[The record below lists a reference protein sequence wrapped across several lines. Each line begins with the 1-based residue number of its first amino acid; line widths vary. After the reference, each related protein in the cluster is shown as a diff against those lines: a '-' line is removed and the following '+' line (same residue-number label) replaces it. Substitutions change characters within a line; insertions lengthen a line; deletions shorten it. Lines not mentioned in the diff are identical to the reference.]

1 MATQAAAVPT
11 RGILTGTFL
20 GQAIMHALL
29 LAFSVA
35 AVVPFLW
42 MAFGSLK
49 PYKEL
54 TTSMDLLPHTWTLD
68 NYAQIIGQVNFLQAF
83 RNSVLVAVL
92 TTVAVMFTSSLVG
105 YVFATYRFPLKEAL
119 FALLLATMMVPFAV
133 VLIPLYIFMSDIHLV
148 DTLAAITVTG
158 LWSTFGIFLLRQF
171 MESIPQEL
179 VAAARIDGASEWRI
193 YSQIVLPLSGAPL
206 AALAILNVLGSWDS
220 FLWPSV
226 VLNSPNNLTIPL
238 VLAGLKSLYWSRYD
252 LWTAGAMLTVV
263 PVMLVY
269 AFASKQFIR
278 GIALTGIKG

>member
-1 MATQAAAVPT
+1 MATQAATIPT
-11 RGILTGTFL
+11 RGILTGTVL
-20 GQAIMHALL
+20 GQALMHLLL

-54 TTSMDLLPHTWTLD
+54 TTSMDLLPHEWTLD
-68 NYAQIIGQVNFLQAF
+68 NYAQIIGQVNFLTAF

-92 TTVAVMFTSSLVG
+92 TTLAVLLTSSLVG
-105 YVFATYRFPLKEAL
+105 YVFATYHFPLKEPL

-133 VLIPLYIFMSDIHLV
+133 VLIPLYIFISDVHLV

>member
-1 MATQAAAVPT
+1 MT
-11 RGILTGTFL
+11 TGTQL
-20 GQAIMHALL
+20 GQLFMHAVLL
-29 LAFSVA
+29 VFSIS

-54 TTSMDLLPHTWTLD
+54 TTSMDLLPHEWTLE
-68 NYAQIIGQVNFLQAF
+68 NYAQIIGQVNFLTAF
-83 RNSVLVAVL
+83 RNSVLVAIL
-92 TTVAVMFTSSLVG
+92 TTLAVLLTSSLVG
-105 YVFATYRFPLKEAL
+105 YVFASYRFPLKEAL
-119 FALLLATMMVPFAV
+119 FALLLATLMVPFAV
-133 VLIPLYIFMSDIHLV
+133 TLIPLYIFVSDIHLV
-148 DTLAAITVTG
+148 DTLAAVIVTG

-179 VAAARIDGASEWRI
+179 LSAARIDGASEWRI

-252 LWTAGAMLTVV
+252 LWTAGAMLTVI

-269 AFASKQFIR
+269 LFASKQFIR
-278 GIALTGIKG
+278 GIALTGVKG